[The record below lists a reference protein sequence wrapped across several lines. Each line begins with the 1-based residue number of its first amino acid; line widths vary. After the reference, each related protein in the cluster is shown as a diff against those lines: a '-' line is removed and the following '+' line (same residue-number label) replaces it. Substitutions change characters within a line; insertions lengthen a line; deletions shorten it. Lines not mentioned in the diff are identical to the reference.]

1 VNEQDFDR
9 IEKLLEKQ
17 TEKFQRYIGVVEENF
32 QHKLYLIV
40 EGQQVLAERI
50 DRVEVELK
58 SEILK
63 VDQRVTAVAA
73 DLSAHRKD
81 TEAHGTVYRVKED

>member
-32 QHKLYLIV
+32 QHKLNLIV

-81 TEAHGTVYRVKED
+81 TEAHGTVYRVKEE

>member
-32 QHKLYLIV
+32 QHKLNLIV